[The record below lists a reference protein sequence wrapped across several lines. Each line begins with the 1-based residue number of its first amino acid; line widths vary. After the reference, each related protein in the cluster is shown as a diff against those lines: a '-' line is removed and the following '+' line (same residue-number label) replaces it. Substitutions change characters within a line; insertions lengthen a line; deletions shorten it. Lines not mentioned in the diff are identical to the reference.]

1 MSTQEHI
8 IELDIDAMMGC
19 HNSISQKFRVETYND
34 EICGLS
40 LLVDDEEGNQNAIN
54 VDLWLLKLEP
64 LILEVMEQTR

>member
-19 HNSISQKFRVETYND
+19 YNSVSQKFRVETYNN

-64 LILEVMEQTR
+64 LILEVMESN